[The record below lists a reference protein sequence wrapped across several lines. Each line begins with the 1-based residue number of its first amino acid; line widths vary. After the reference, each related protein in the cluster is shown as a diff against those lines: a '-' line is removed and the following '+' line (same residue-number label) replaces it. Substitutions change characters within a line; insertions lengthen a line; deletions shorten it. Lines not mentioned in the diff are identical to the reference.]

1 MYNLH
6 LCNLHLF
13 FSRKKPGPTE
23 EEARREGH
31 QGVPD
36 KDFVSL
42 KNSEKK
48 LKKENI
54 IKDTSIYLFLSFVL
68 VISYSFLIRF
78 DIQKLNIRIPL
89 STQPIQEQLSAMKEM
104 GEEMK
109 NPQPDSMFRSDA
121 LISID

>member
-48 LKKENI
+48 IEERKHNKRYI
-54 IKDTSIYLFLSFVL
+54 HLFIPFYCFGHFLF
-68 VISYSFLIRF
+68 ISYSFRHPEIEYTNSTFDSANPGAALGHERDGRGDEKSTARLDVSIRC
-78 DIQKLNIRIPL
+78 
-89 STQPIQEQLSAMKEM
+89 
-104 GEEMK
+104 
-109 NPQPDSMFRSDA
+109 
-121 LISID
+121 ID